1 MHGRVVIFG
10 SMLWLSGVGQFNGV
24 LYPDDPYCHGNEI

>member
-24 LYPDDPYCHGNEI
+24 LYTPG